1 MFRIASFS
9 QLLRRAPFP
18 PLQLSLIINKLVTP
32 TCHRRS
38 HVVLINDLGEK
49 PLQVPK

>member
-9 QLLRRAPFP
+9 QPLRRARFAP
-18 PLQLSLIINKLVTP
+18 PQLSLIINQLVTP

-38 HVVLINDLGEK
+38 HVVLINGLGEK